1 MTEKDTDCYKI
12 INMFPDSDAVLCFN
26 QSVPLNDPLFFP
38 AASSAGFFCVCFA
51 LLLLR
56 MSRSLATCLS
66 CCGRINPSAEGAAS
80 LCTR

>member
-1 MTEKDTDCYKI
+1 MTEKDTDCYNI

-51 LLLLR
+51 LPFSAYVSLSRYVPVLLWPHK
-56 MSRSLATCLS
+56 SL
-66 CCGRINPSAEGAAS
+66 GRGS
-80 LCTR
+80 L